1 MSKVQLWPAPQPKKS
16 TLVAR
21 WILEQIHARRYL
33 EGTKLPSER
42 EIAQLL
48 GVSRPPVREALSALQ
63 IAGVVEIRPGDGTYV
78 RNASLARE
86 TEEVTFSVLEETQSP
101 FELMQIRRILE
112 EGGIRL
118 AIERATE
125 EDIARLQGILEEL
138 EDALERGDL
147 EAYFLAN
154 RRFHLALASATQNSL
169 LYQLLEQ
176 LMSYENTQLWRE
188 AIQRH
193 LSSKEHLQGYL
204 GRHRRL
210 LEAVRARDVDR
221 AVQEMRDH
229 FTQTVEE
236 VREYL

>member
-1 MSKVQLWPAPQPKKS
+1 MAARDLWPAPQPKKS

-21 WILEQIHARRYL
+21 WVLEQIRARRYP

-42 EIAQLL
+42 EIAQILR
-48 GVSRPPVREALSALQ
+48 VSRPPVREALSALQ
-63 IAGVVEIRPGDGTYV
+63 IAGIVEIRPGDGTYV
-78 RNASLARE
+78 KSAAPVPE
-86 TEEVTFSVLEETQSP
+86 TVDTTLSVLEEGESP
-101 FELMQIRRILE
+101 FEVMQVRRILE

-125 EDIARLQGILEEL
+125 EDIARLEGILEEL
-138 EDALERGDL
+138 GDVLERGDL
-147 EAYFLAN
+147 EAYFPVN

-169 LYQLLEQ
+169 LHRLLEQ
-176 LMSYENTQLWRE
+176 LMNYENTKLWRE
-188 AIQRH
+188 AIQRY
-193 LSSKEHLQGYL
+193 LSSKEHLKGYL
-204 GRHRRL
+204 ERHRRI

>member
-1 MSKVQLWPAPQPKKS
+1 VIEWPKAQLKKS
-16 TLVAR
+16 ALVAQ
-21 WILEQIHARRYL
+21 WVLDQIRANRYP

-42 EIAQLL
+42 EITQLL

-86 TEEVTFSVLEETQSP
+86 TEEVTFSVLEETESP
-101 FELMQIRRILE
+101 FEVMQVRRILE

-147 EAYFLAN
+147 EAYFPAN
-154 RRFHLALASATQNSL
+154 RRFHLDSL
-169 LYQLLEQ
+169 LHRLLEQ

-236 VREYL
+236 VRGYL